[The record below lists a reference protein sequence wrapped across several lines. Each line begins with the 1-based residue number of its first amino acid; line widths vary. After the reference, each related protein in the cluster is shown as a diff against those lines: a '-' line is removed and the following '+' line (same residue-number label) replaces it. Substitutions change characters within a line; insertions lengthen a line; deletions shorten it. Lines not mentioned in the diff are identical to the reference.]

1 MCLLK
6 DRQTLARLVRVCA
19 IGSLS
24 ALLIAMPL
32 WVGPRGGIPRFPLTR
47 AFIQG
52 EQPLFAAL
60 LVGLAALLL
69 FPLRPFFLLFVC
81 FCFSALVAGDVM
93 RLHPWV
99 LQCAL
104 LFGVSAWGIGR
115 RQEKSLLGLFSL
127 VVGGMY
133 FWSGVSKLN
142 YSFVAGEFPLFIGA
156 GSLSLSPAV
165 VAVAGLCAA
174 VVEMVAGGLLLF
186 GKGRRCAAIVLI
198 GMHLFILI
206 VLGPFGHNHNRMV
219 WPWNVMMMGLLALLY
234 FRAAPACVQWSFA
247 TPILAGIVSLVV
259 LLLPCARLVGDYP
272 AYLSWDL
279 YSGRVWKGNLE
290 FALEERATLPEDLT
304 SQAEVVDG
312 KGVVSLGKYVEQH
325 LGAPPWPERWALT
338 EIARSICVRA
348 GSPGSLRL
356 ILKPPAPPLMG
367 SPDGKDLS
375 MGCDELV
382 LG

>member
-1 MCLLK
+1 M
-6 DRQTLARLVRVCA
+6 ARLVRVCA
-19 IGSLS
+19 VGCLS
-24 ALLIAMPL
+24 ALLLAAPL
-32 WVGPRGGIPRFPLTR
+32 WVGPRGDIPRFPLTK
-47 AFIQG
+47 AFLQL

-69 FPLRPFFLLFVC
+69 FPLRRSLLLFVC
-81 FCFSALVAGDVM
+81 VCFSTLIAGDVM

-99 LQCAL
+99 FQCAL
-104 LFGVSAWGIGR
+104 LFGVSAWGLER
-115 RQEKSLLGLFSL
+115 TQEKGLLGFFAL
-127 VVGGMY
+127 VVCGMY

-142 YSFVAGEFPLFIGA
+142 YAFVAGEFPLLIGA
-156 GSLSLSPAV
+156 SSLSLAPEF

-186 GKGRRCAAIVLI
+186 GRAQRFAAFVLV

-206 VLGPFGHNHNRMV
+206 VLGPLGHNYNRVV

-234 FRAAPACVQWSFA
+234 FRAEPACVRWSFA

-259 LLLPCARLVGDYP
+259 LLLPCARLVCDYP

-290 FALEERATLPEDLT
+290 FALEERDTLPEDLT
-304 SQAEVVDG
+304 SQAEIVDG
-312 KGVVSLGKYVEQH
+312 KGIVSLGKYVEQH
-325 LGAPPWPERWALT
+325 LGAPPWPERWAFT

-356 ILKPPAPPLMG
+356 LLKPPAPPLMG
-367 SPDGKDLS
+367 RPDGKDLS